1 MVSGVIHPTF
11 KAACYALGF
20 LKDDKEWD
28 DCSKEASIWAA
39 GHQLRHLFSII
50 VLFCEVSNPAQL
62 WTLNLDILSEDVLYA
77 QRKSLQFQNLILTE
91 KQNHNYAL
99 MEIEQLLGAGGKS
112 LTQFEGMEIPEDAF
126 LRRMNNKL
134 LLQETNYDIGATEIE
149 YQRLSRELNAGQ
161 RNIFNIVMDSVELK
175 KGKTIFVQGHGG
187 TGKTFL
193 WKTLLCKLRSE

>member
-1 MVSGVIHPTF
+1 
-11 KAACYALGF
+11 
-20 LKDDKEWD
+20 
-28 DCSKEASIWAA
+28 
-39 GHQLRHLFSII
+39 
-50 VLFCEVSNPAQL
+50 
-62 WTLNLDILSEDVLYA
+62 
-77 QRKSLQFQNLILTE
+77 
-91 KQNHNYAL
+91 